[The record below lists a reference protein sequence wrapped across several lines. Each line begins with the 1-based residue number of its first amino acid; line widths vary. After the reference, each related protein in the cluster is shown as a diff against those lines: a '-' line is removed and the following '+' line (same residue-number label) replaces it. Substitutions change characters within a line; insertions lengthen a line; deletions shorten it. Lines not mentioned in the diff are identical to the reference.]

1 MKNQDMFDDF
11 SGNVKMWK
19 MQPRVGESSKMK
31 VWRDRKGTK
40 KQSQHSIGKHI
51 VFWSIFEWKL
61 GPKMSPNGAEKPI
74 EKGPIES
81 MKKTMKNDAKM
92 DPNMEQKGSQ
102 KRAKNPTSSRHIPDT
117 PPRREKRAKMEP
129 KWSQKGAKREPKTME
144 NQ

>member
-1 MKNQDMFDDF
+1 MTNQDIFNDF
-11 SGNVKMWK
+11 SGHVKMRK

-40 KQSQHSIGKHI
+40 KQTQNSVGKHI
-51 VFWSIFEWKL
+51 VFWTIFEGKI

-74 EKGPIES
+74 GKGPIES

-92 DPNMEQKGSQ
+92 EPNTEQKGSQ
-102 KRAKNPTSSRHIPDT
+102 KRAKTPTSSRHIPDT
-117 PPRREKRAKMEP
+117 PPRREKGAKMEP
-129 KWSQKGAKREPKTME
+129 KWSQKGAQREPKTME

>member
-1 MKNQDMFDDF
+1 MQKSRHVHDF
-11 SGNVKMWK
+11 SGNVNMWK

-40 KQSQHSIGKHI
+40 KQSQNSVGKHI
-51 VFWSIFEWKL
+51 VFWSIFEWKIE
-61 GPKMSPNGAEKPI
+61 PKMSQNGAEKPI

-102 KRAKNPTSSRHIPDT
+102 KRAKTPTSSRHIPDT
-117 PPRREKRAKMEP
+117 SPRREKVAKMER
-129 KWSQKGAKREPKTME
+129 KRSQRLKGAQKME
-144 NQ
+144 NL